1 LVYNLGLQ
9 GRKDMMTKT
18 LTIIALAALSAVP
31 AFSQTASQAA
41 PTPAAP
47 APKPVAVVDRQAAL
61 DSVVAAE
68 KAFAQTAAEKGTREA
83 FLTFLADDGLVF
95 QPDPMNGKEAWKARQ
110 PPPGSLLSWYP
121 VHSEVSLAGDLGFN
135 TGPFEFRQ
143 KREEK
148 PVVFG
153 QFSTIWARQADGSWK
168 AALDLGTATP
178 EPPAPVT
185 PSIALTGPA
194 KVEVTALPKVDMKAA
209 LTALLDADRAFATAT
224 QEKGSATAYEPLL
237 TDDVRL
243 VRASRQPAL
252 GREAARALL
261 AENPQ
266 PTTWEPLGGGVSRS
280 GDLGYTYGFV
290 KRHEDGPQSPWING
304 SNYLRVWR
312 KEKDGPWKLAFEVFS
327 PRPNKP
333 KA

>member
-1 LVYNLGLQ
+1 MNS
-9 GRKDMMTKT
+9 KAFSW
-18 LTIIALAALSAVP
+18 IALGVAGLLAAP
-31 AFSQTASQAA
+31 ALSQTASQTA
-41 PTPAAP
+41 PAPAAP

-61 DSVVAAE
+61 DSLVAAE
-68 KAFAQTAAEKGTREA
+68 KAFAQMAAEKGTRDA
-83 FLTFLADDGLVF
+83 FLAFLADDALVF

-110 PPPGSLLSWYP
+110 PSPAVLSWYP

-135 TGPFEFRQ
+135 TGPFDYRP
-143 KREEK
+143 KPGEK

-153 QFSTIWARQADGSWK
+153 QFATIWARQADGFWK
-168 AALDLGTATP
+168 AVLDLGSATP
-178 EPPAPVT
+178 EPPSQVAPAI
-185 PSIALTGPA
+185 SLTGPA
-194 KVEVTALPKVDMKAA
+194 KVEVTALPKVDMAAA
-209 LTALLDADRAFATAT
+209 LTALLDADRAFSSAT
-224 QEKGSATAYEPLL
+224 QEKGASVAYEPLL

-261 AENPQ
+261 AENPM

-290 KRHEDGPQSPWING
+290 KRHEDGPESAWINT

-312 KEKDGPWKLAFEVFS
+312 KEKDGPWKLAFEVYS
-327 PRPNKP
+327 PRPQKP
-333 KA
+333 KS

>member
-1 LVYNLGLQ
+1 
-9 GRKDMMTKT
+9 MTNKT
-18 LTIIALAALSAVP
+18 LTIIALAGLLAAPALSQTT
-31 AFSQTASQAA
+31 SQTAPA
-41 PTPAAP
+41 PAAP
-47 APKPVAVVDRQAAL
+47 APKPVPVVDRQAAL
-61 DSVVAAE
+61 DSLVAAE

-83 FLTFLADDGLVF
+83 FLTFLTDDGLVF
-95 QPDPMNGKEAWKARQ
+95 QPDPVNGKEAWKARQ
-110 PPPGSLLSWYP
+110 PAQSLLSWYP

-135 TGPFEFRQ
+135 TGPYDFRQ

-153 QFSTIWARQADGSWK
+153 QFATIWARQADGSWK
-168 AALDLGTATP
+168 AALDLGSATP
-178 EPPAPVT
+178 EPPAPVS
-185 PSIALTGPA
+185 PSIALVGPA
-194 KVEVTALPKVDMKAA
+194 KLEVTALPKVDMAAA
-209 LTALLDADRAFATAT
+209 LTALLGADRAFATAT
-224 QEKGSATAYEPLL
+224 QEQGSPAAYEPLL

-261 AENPQ
+261 AETPQ
-266 PTTWEPLGGGVSRS
+266 PTTWEPLGGGVARS

-290 KRHEDGPQSPWING
+290 KRHEDGPESPWINS